1 MKFCKLFFLILSFT
15 SCSTWENSVSREP
28 ASFQSCLAAMNNLI
42 NYKIYSPQNRNNL
55 FQAKTLEELEA
66 TYGDESFI
74 DIQRGLTNEDIIAN
88 NLNLKKLLAGEM
100 KFKPIAKKKTFVS
113 KAEADVIYKAMR
125 DAKVNINHDCY
136 DPKGTIGFCFGR
148 ATIAHMEALIREVHP
163 DAIRKVWIAGDMGKW
178 GHHVATIIKAENGW
192 LALDT
197 NMGRVITL
205 DEWFII
211 VHREKVKDANEIMNF
226 VTQAGRFSPYN
237 NMSYNS
243 FDLFNTDRLEFN
255 KAQDFYRGYFHDYFE
270 DLDKVVPK

>member
-1 MKFCKLFFLILSFT
+1 
-15 SCSTWENSVSREP
+15 
-28 ASFQSCLAAMNNLI
+28 
-42 NYKIYSPQNRNNL
+42 
-55 FQAKTLEELEA
+55 
-66 TYGDESFI
+66 
-74 DIQRGLTNEDIIAN
+74 
-88 NLNLKKLLAGEM
+88 
-100 KFKPIAKKKTFVS
+100 
-113 KAEADVIYKAMR
+113 
-125 DAKVNINHDCY
+125 
-136 DPKGTIGFCFGR
+136 
-148 ATIAHMEALIREVHP
+148 MEALIREVHP